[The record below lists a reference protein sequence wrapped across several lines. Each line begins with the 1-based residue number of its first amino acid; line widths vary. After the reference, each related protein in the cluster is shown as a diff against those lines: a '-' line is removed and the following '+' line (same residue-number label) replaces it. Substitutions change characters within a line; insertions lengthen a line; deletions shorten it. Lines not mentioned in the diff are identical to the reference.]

1 MKTQVS
7 KYFRTGTRMAVTAVA
22 LVAMLTM
29 GAQAED
35 SVQLVDSSDLNIY
48 RQSAAVRTGVNPNA
62 PLKMHSGFRL
72 GATEVPLSDVSLA
85 LQKGLLGE
93 EKRPSKSLLSITE
106 PRVTPT
112 GFSLGV
118 EVSLEDSDNITL
130 QDHDRLYL
138 ESSFGRVDG
147 YEALAS
153 QSGAGLL
160 PSVMDDGQATD
171 AVSFL
176 SRASSLNIDTTQL
189 SLATTSPG
197 LLTPHYAG
205 VRLGY
210 SSRYGSAERLL
221 MEPKERGFEIALT
234 SMIMVQGAN
243 TGELSFLEAA
253 TIGSD
258 DRAYNVG
265 LNVGYRGFTMV
276 ASFLR
281 GESQIQSSYQSYDLG
296 LEYDFGAW
304 ATSLALGG
312 YFGDA
317 ETMGYTNLFEI
328 DRIYSVEI
336 GASYTVRPWMKVQG
350 RFQFFDYRTLLGGSL
365 DGLGGTFFL
374 GTSLGF

>member
-1 MKTQVS
+1 MKTRAD
-7 KYFRTGTRMAVTAVA
+7 KYIRTGARLAVSAVA
-22 LVAMLTM
+22 VVAMLTM
-29 GAQAED
+29 GARAEE

-48 RQSAAVRTGVNPNA
+48 SQSASVRTGANSNV

-72 GATEVPLSDVSLA
+72 GATEVPLSDVSLS
-85 LQKGLLGE
+85 LTNGLMSE
-93 EKRPSKSLLSITE
+93 EKRSSKSLISITE
-106 PRVTPT
+106 PKITPT

-118 EVSLEDSDNITL
+118 EVSLEDSDHVTL

-138 ESSFGRVDG
+138 ESSFGRVEHF
-147 YEALAS
+147 EALAS
-153 QSGAGLL
+153 QSGVGLL
-160 PSVMDDGQATD
+160 PSVLDGGDTTD

-176 SRASSLNIDTTQL
+176 SRASSLNIDAGQL

-197 LLTPHYAG
+197 LLAPHYAG

-234 SMIMVQGAN
+234 SMVMIQGAN

-253 TIGSD
+253 TLGSD

-312 YFGDA
+312 YFGDT
-317 ETMGYTNLFEI
+317 ENIGYTNLFDI

-336 GASYTVRPWMKVQG
+336 GASYMVRPWMKVQG